1 MMNIQSLVRNTSPVL
16 LSLGKNKHKAQS
28 HATLAWLTAALIA
41 FVSLTTSAS
50 AQEES
55 ASAHVRSI
63 KIDSSVVTEH
73 ETKILGKRVKYS
85 ATTGTQPVWNS
96 KDEAVATLFYT
107 YYQRT
112 DVKENTERPLIISF
126 NGGPGSASVWMHVA
140 YTGPRILN
148 IDDEGYP
155 VQPYGVQTN
164 PYSILDVADIV
175 FVNPVNT
182 GYSRVLPKADGSM
195 PSQDEQQKM
204 FFGVNAD
211 ISYLADWVNTFVT
224 RNNRW
229 RSPKYLIG
237 ESYGT
242 TRVSG
247 LALELQ
253 NRQWMYLNGVVLV
266 SPTDIGIERN
276 GPVKAAN
283 RLPYFAA
290 AAWYHNKL
298 EPALQNK
305 DLTELLPEVEDFT
318 INTLIPALAKG
329 GFIGETEKRD
339 VLTQMARYSGLS
351 EASIAQNNLDVST
364 AFFWKDLLRDE
375 GKTLGRLDSRYL
387 GIDAKQSGDRPDYWA
402 ELTSWLHSFTP
413 AINYYLR
420 EELNYKTDIKY
431 NMFGN
436 VHPWDRSNNQSGE
449 NLRLAMAQNPYLNV
463 MIQAGYYDGATNYF
477 DAKYTMWQLD
487 QSGNLKDRL
496 SFKGYRSGHMMYLRR
511 DDLKQSNQDLREF
524 IKMSTPGKGIPAE
537 YKR

>member
-55 ASAHVRSI
+55 ASAHARSI

-112 DVKENTERPLIISF
+112 DLKDNTERPLIISF

-155 VQPYGVQTN
+155 VRPYGVQTN

-364 AFFWKDLLRDE
+364 AFFWKDLLREE

-436 VHPWDRSNNQSGE
+436 VHPWDRSNNQTGE